1 VTIGQDHDLHDLTD
15 ELGYE
20 KAIAVWQQAIGSLDS
35 T

>member
-1 VTIGQDHDLHDLTD
+1 MICMIITD